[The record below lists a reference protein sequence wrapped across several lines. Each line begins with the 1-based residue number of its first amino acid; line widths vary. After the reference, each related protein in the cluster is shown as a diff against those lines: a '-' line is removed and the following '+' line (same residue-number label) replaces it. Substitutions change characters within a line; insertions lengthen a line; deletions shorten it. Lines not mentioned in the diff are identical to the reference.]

1 MIFPM
6 ASLLKLTPFAVF
18 TLCYGLGTA
27 ASAQSPVDQQ
37 TSNTTVSWA
46 SCTQTDA
53 SERLAC
59 FDAWVLEQKSQ
70 FRHTVSTYSA
80 INSEANSTPNTSPE
94 TPVTRKNDDPD
105 TTLADGCRNRQY
117 SPLSR
122 YWELEK
128 GSDCHTFGIRGYRPI
143 SLSWIGSDSV
153 NFAPSSPAS
162 DHTASPQPFQ
172 RAETRIQLSVRTKI
186 AQGLLTPKSAE
197 ARDSLWF
204 GYTQQSYWQ
213 LFNGA
218 ISRPFRTTDHEPEV
232 MYIYPTQAKLPGGW
246 QLRYTGLGLVH
257 QSNGQSLP
265 LSRSWNRV
273 YLMAGTELGDRYRLM
288 GRIWQR
294 LPEKTND
301 DNPDMVS
308 YVGRAELQ
316 GIWDVDKRNTLAA
329 TLRNSMAAKANGSL
343 RLEWMRTLGTPESS
357 GLRLHAQLFSG
368 YGDSLVD
375 YNRRRVVFSLGL
387 SLVDF

>member
-1 MIFPM
+1 M
-6 ASLLKLTPFAVF
+6 AQN
-18 TLCYGLGTA
+18 TA
-27 ASAQSPVDQQ
+27 ALQ
-37 TSNTTVSWA
+37 TALGVASGDVSSNSGWA
-46 SCTQTDA
+46 RCTQEDA
-53 SERLAC
+53 AQRLAC
-59 FDAWVLEQKSQ
+59 FDAWVLDQKRLL
-70 FRHTVSTYSA
+70 RHDAPASSA
-80 INSEANSTPNTSPE
+80 INNAATPTSTSANTAE
-94 TPVTRKNDDPD
+94 DNDDTD
-105 TTLADGCRNRQY
+105 NTLADGCRNRKY
-117 SPLSR
+117 SALSR

-143 SLSWIGSDSV
+143 SLSWIASDSV
-153 NFAPSSPAS
+153 NFAPSSPS
-162 DHTASPQPFQ
+162 EDHTATPQPYQ
-172 RAETRIQLSVRTKI
+172 RFETRIQLSVRTKI
-186 AQGLLTPKSAE
+186 AQGLLTPK
-197 ARDSLWF
+197 DSESNDSIWF

-232 MYIYPTQAKLPGGW
+232 VYVYPTQAPLPGGW
-246 QLRYTGLGLVH
+246 RLRYSGLGLVH
-257 QSNGQSLP
+257 QSNGQTLP

-273 YLMAGTELGDRYRLM
+273 YLMAGAELGDKYRLM
-288 GRIWQR
+288 GRVWQR

-316 GIWDVDKRNTLAA
+316 AAWDRDKRNTFQA

-343 RLEWMRTLGTPESS
+343 RLEWLRTIGNPDTS

-375 YNRRRVVFSLGL
+375 YNRRRVVFSLGM